1 MSTKSKASPQR
12 AGDATA
18 PFSFFLDR
26 ERLHEEMTAA
36 AQATGRRY
44 LTVAFTID
52 QILDRMRAQLSRRER
67 QRFDRR
73 RSAMEAALL
82 AGLSLEQL
90 CEYAYERAT
99 TSPGGAV
106 RPARLR
112 AYAAAHGHHDRDRLP
127 LSLVAACK
135 VDAVLADMPPAVRKL
150 LAGERDALIERL
162 NRGYERSVL
171 TAWEP
176 DQVPS

>member
-1 MSTKSKASPQR
+1 MSTKPKARPQP
-12 AGDATA
+12 AGDAA
-18 PFSFFLDR
+18 VRSSFFPDR
-26 ERLHEEMTAA
+26 ERLYEEMTAA
-36 AQATGRRY
+36 AQATGRRH

-52 QILDRMRAQLSRRER
+52 QILDRMRAQLSRPDR

-73 RSAMEAALL
+73 RSATEAELL
-82 AGLSLEQL
+82 AGLSLEHL
-90 CEYAYERAT
+90 SEYAYERAT
-99 TSPGGAV
+99 TSHGGAL

-112 AYAAAHGHHDRDRLP
+112 AYAAAHGHHDRHRLP

-135 VDAVLADMPPAVRKL
+135 VDAVLADIPPAARRR

-162 NRGYERSVL
+162 TKGYERAVL